1 MKNAFRAAG
10 VMAVLWVLL
19 ASAVPAQET
28 PPDEYVL
35 ERWKKFAAQK
45 WHEIDFSTTVLSK
58 ERISG
63 LDKEEPDEFQEE
75 VSELALL
82 RGVIFGKRGRIF
94 KDRRIQVFLERQ
106 PWYKPNADFTN
117 AVLTAK
123 EKENLDLVRL
133 AEADKRP
140 YVAPGDMRYWTDRK
154 IPEDKLV
161 YATAAEWRIMIAEV
175 EAIHGRRF
183 DNEPWLQKYFEERYW
198 YEPKADYSPDL
209 LNKIERSN
217 LEMILA
223 RRNEER
229 KIAVWV
235 GDMDKFQNA
244 LLTEDLLD
252 GLTLSELRLIRNE
265 FFARNGYRFVFPGIA
280 QHFEWR
286 EWYSPLEDQTK
297 VTLSEIEKRNVEL
310 IEKIEKQMRERLA
323 TEEIKPEMIEGLF
336 VEDLRILRNE
346 IYARRGRIFKD
357 EYLQEYFKS
366 QAWYKPDPE
375 FKDELLGEAELKNL
389 AVIKEA
395 EELAM
400 SRFDAFEG

>member
-1 MKNAFRAAG
+1 MKNALRSAAFL
-10 VMAVLWVLL
+10 AVVWLL
-19 ASAVPAQET
+19 FAPLVQAQET
-28 PPDEYVL
+28 PPDDYVL

-45 WHEIDFSTTVLSK
+45 WHETDFSKTVLTK
-58 ERISG
+58 DRISG

-94 KDRRIQVFLERQ
+94 KDRRIQGFLERQ
-106 PWYKPNADFTN
+106 PWYKPNAEFTN
-117 AVLTAK
+117 AVLTAN
-123 EKENLDLVRL
+123 EKKNLDLVRL
-133 AEADKRP
+133 REAEKRS
-140 YVAPGDMRYWTDRK
+140 YVAPGDLRYWTDRK

-161 YATAAEWRIMIAEV
+161 YATAAEWRIMLAEV

-198 YEPKADYSPDL
+198 YEPKADYSPDS
-209 LNKIERSN
+209 LNVIERSN
-217 LEMILA
+217 LEAILA

-235 GDMDKFQNA
+235 GDMDKFQTSP
-244 LLTEDLLD
+244 LTEELLE

-265 FFARNGYRFVFPGIA
+265 FFARNGYRFAFPGIA

-286 EWYSPLEDQTK
+286 EWYTPLEDQSK
-297 VTLSEIEKRNVEL
+297 VKLNEIEEQNVKL
-310 IEKIEKQMRERLA
+310 IERIEKQMRERLA
-323 TEEIKPEMIEGLF
+323 TEAIKPEMLDGLF

-357 EYLQEYFKS
+357 EYLQGYFETQS
-366 QAWYKPDPE
+366 WYKPDPE
-375 FKDELLGEAELKNL
+375 FKDEMLGEAELTNL

>member
-1 MKNAFRAAG
+1 MKNAFRSAAAL
-10 VMAVLWVLL
+10 AVLWLLL

-28 PPDEYVL
+28 PPDEYVT

-45 WHEIDFSTTVLSK
+45 WHDIDYSSTVLSK
-58 ERISG
+58 DRISG

-82 RGVIFGKRGRIF
+82 RGVIFGKRGRVF
-94 KDRRIQVFLERQ
+94 KDRRIQGFLERQ
-106 PWYKPNADFTN
+106 PWYKPNAEFSN
-117 AVLTAK
+117 ALLSAN
-123 EKENLDLVRL
+123 EKKNLDLVRL
-133 AEADKRP
+133 AEAEKRP
-140 YVAPGDMRYWTDRK
+140 YVAPGDLRYWTDRK

-161 YATAAEWRIMIAEV
+161 YATAAEWRILIAEV

-183 DNEPWLQKYFEERYW
+183 ENEPWLQKYFEERYW
-198 YEPKADYSPDL
+198 YVPKDDYAPDVL
-209 LNKIERSN
+209 SDIERAN

-223 RRNEER
+223 RRNEGR

-235 GDMDKFQNA
+235 GDMDKFQNSP
-244 LLTEDLLD
+244 LTEDLLK

-265 FFARNGYRFVFPGIA
+265 FFARNGYRFTFPGIA

-286 EWYSPLEDQTK
+286 EWYAPLEDQTK
-297 VTLSEIEKRNVEL
+297 VTLNEIEKRNVEL
-310 IEKIEKQMRERLA
+310 IEKKEKAMRERLA
-323 TEEIKPEMIEGLF
+323 TEAIEPSMLEGLF

-357 EYLQEYFKS
+357 EYLQGYFSS
-366 QAWYKPDPE
+366 QSWYKPDPD
-375 FKDELLGEAELKNL
+375 FKDEMLGQAELNNL
-389 AVIKEA
+389 LVIKEA

>member
-1 MKNAFRAAG
+1 MKNALRPAAFL
-10 VMAVLWVLL
+10 AVVWLLL
-19 ASAVPAQET
+19 APLAQAQET

-35 ERWKKFAAQK
+35 ERWNKFAAQK
-45 WHEIDFSTTVLSK
+45 WHETDFSKTVLTQD
-58 ERISG
+58 RISG

-94 KDRRIQVFLERQ
+94 KDRRIQGFLARQ
-106 PWYKPNADFTN
+106 SWYKPNAEFTN
-117 AVLTAK
+117 ALLTAN
-123 EKENLDLVRL
+123 EKKNLDLVRL
-133 AEADKRP
+133 REAEKRS
-140 YVAPGDMRYWTDRK
+140 YVAPGDLRYWTDRK

-198 YEPKADYSPDL
+198 YEPKTDYSPDA
-209 LNKIERSN
+209 LNEIERSN
-217 LEMILA
+217 LEAILA

-229 KIAVWV
+229 KIAVYV
-235 GDMDKFQNA
+235 GDMDKFQTS
-244 LLTEDLLD
+244 LLTEELLD
-252 GLTLSELRLIRNE
+252 GLTLSELRLVRNE
-265 FFARNGYRFVFPGIA
+265 FFARNGYRFAFPGIA

-286 EWYSPLEDQTK
+286 EWYVPLEDQSK
-297 VTLSEIEKRNVEL
+297 VKLSEIEEQNVKL
-310 IEKIEKQMRERLA
+310 IERIEKEMRERLA
-323 TEEIKPEMIEGLF
+323 TEAIKPEMLDGLF

-357 EYLQEYFKS
+357 EYLQGYFKTQS
-366 QAWYKPDPE
+366 WYKPDPE
-375 FKDELLGEAELKNL
+375 FKDEMLSQAELTNL
-389 AVIKEA
+389 AVIREA